1 MHYFTGID
9 IGSTAIKIAII
20 SDEGELIARKVVPT
34 GSKFNENAMSAYHEL
49 VRDSHIDL
57 SRVRYVVS
65 TGYGRMLYK
74 SADETVSE
82 ITANAVGAAAISKE
96 HSIRTIINIGGQDS
110 KIIQVNMLGMV
121 QNFIMNDKCAAG
133 TGRFL
138 EMASRNLE
146 IDIDQLGAL
155 HELSQDRA
163 LTVNSTCAVFAE
175 SEIISLLAEGH
186 KKEEIVY
193 GIHVSIA
200 KRIARLAGRTTVQD
214 DVLFDGGT
222 AYNSGLV
229 DALEEEFMRDFIVP
243 EEPQITT
250 AIGAAHMAM
259 DICLKAK
266 RIISTSPITPLTS
279 MNHEKDGVF
288 QDPGIVK

>member
-1 MHYFTGID
+1 MKYYTGID

-20 SDEGELIARKVVPT
+20 NEEGEMIAQRVAPT
-34 GSKFNENAMSAYHEL
+34 GSKFNENALNAYHALMRE
-49 VRDSHIDL
+49 SHIDL
-57 SRVRYVVS
+57 SEIKFVVS
-65 TGYGRMLYK
+65 TGYGRRLYK

-82 ITANAVGAAAISKE
+82 ITANAVGAAAVSKE

-110 KIIQVNMLGMV
+110 KIIQVNQQGLV

-146 IDIDQLGAL
+146 IDIDQMGGL
-155 HELSQDRA
+155 HMLSQERS

-175 SEIISLLAEGH
+175 SEIISLLAEGY

-200 KRIARLAGRTTVQD
+200 KRIARLAGRTKVQD

-222 AYNSGLV
+222 AYNAGLV

-243 EEPQITT
+243 EAPQITT
-250 AIGAAHMAM
+250 AIGAAHMARNM
-259 DICLKAK
+259 CHKSK
-266 RIISTSPITPLTS
+266 GTYSGTTHEQLT
-279 MNHEKDGVF
+279 
-288 QDPGIVK
+288 

>member
-1 MHYFTGID
+1 MEYYTGID

-20 SDEGELIARKVVPT
+20 NENTELLAQTVVPT
-34 GSKFNENAMSAYHEL
+34 GSKFNENALNAYHALIQEN
-49 VRDSHIDL
+49 HIDL
-57 SRVRYVVS
+57 SRIRYVVS
-65 TGYGRMLYK
+65 TGYGRRLYK

-82 ITANAVGAAAISKE
+82 ITANAVGAAAVSKE

-110 KIIQVNMLGMV
+110 KIIQVNQQGLV

-146 IDIDQLGAL
+146 IDIDKMGVL
-155 HELSQDRA
+155 HNLSQDRTLA
-163 LTVNSTCAVFAE
+163 VNSTCAVFAE

-186 KKEEIVY
+186 NKEEIVY

-200 KRIARLAGRTTVQD
+200 KRIARLAGRIMVQD

-222 AYNSGLV
+222 AYNTGLI
-229 DALEEEFMRDFIVP
+229 DALEEEFMRDFVVP
-243 EEPQITT
+243 EAPQITT
-250 AIGAAHMAM
+250 AIGAAHMALNM
-259 DICLKAK
+259 CHKPRKDY
-266 RIISTSPITPLTS
+266 STSSHGQSI
-279 MNHEKDGVF
+279 
-288 QDPGIVK
+288 

>member
-1 MHYFTGID
+1 MQYFTGID

-20 SDEGELIARKVVPT
+20 NEETELLAQTVVPT
-34 GSKFNENAMSAYHEL
+34 GSKFNENALNAYHTLIREN
-49 VRDSHIDL
+49 HIDL
-57 SRVRYVVS
+57 SRIKYVVS
-65 TGYGRMLYK
+65 TGYGRRLYK

-82 ITANAVGAAAISKE
+82 ITANAVGAVAVSKE
-96 HSIRTIINIGGQDS
+96 LSIRTIINIGGQDS
-110 KIIQVNMLGMV
+110 KIIQINQQGLV

-146 IDIDQLGAL
+146 IDIDQMSRL
-155 HELSQDRA
+155 HMLAQDRT
-163 LTVNSTCAVFAE
+163 LSVNSTCAVFAE

-200 KRIARLAGRTTVQD
+200 KRIARLAGRAQVQD

-222 AYNSGLV
+222 AYNNGLV
-229 DALEEEFMRDFIVP
+229 DALEEEFMRDFVVP
-243 EEPQITT
+243 VAPQITT
-250 AIGAAHMAM
+250 AIGAAHMALDM
-259 DICLKAK
+259 CHKS
-266 RIISTSPITPLTS
+266 RRNYSTSPRGQVI
-279 MNHEKDGVF
+279 
-288 QDPGIVK
+288 

>member
-1 MHYFTGID
+1 MHLFTGID

-20 SDEGELIARKVVPT
+20 SEETELIAQKVVPT
-34 GSKFNENAMSAYHEL
+34 GSKFNENAMNAYTAL
-49 VRDSHIDL
+49 VEESNIDL
-57 SRVRYVVS
+57 SKIRQVVS
-65 TGYGRMLYK
+65 TGYGRRLYK
-74 SADETVSE
+74 SADQSVSE
-82 ITANAVGAAAISKE
+82 ITANAIGAAAVSKA

-110 KIIQVNMLGMV
+110 KIIQINQQGFV

-146 IDIDQLGAL
+146 VDIDQMGEL
-155 HELSQDRA
+155 HRLSPDQA

-186 KKEEIVY
+186 KKEDIIA
-193 GIHVSIA
+193 GIHISIA

-222 AYNSGLV
+222 AYNCGLV
-229 DALEEEFMRDFIVP
+229 DALEEEFMRDFIIP
-243 EEPQITT
+243 ESPQITT
-250 AIGAAHMAM
+250 AIGAAHMAR
-259 DICLKAK
+259 DIYFKSK
-266 RIISTSPITPLTS
+266 NYYPTSAQMHPETHSALT
-279 MNHEKDGVF
+279 G
-288 QDPGIVK
+288 

>member
-1 MHYFTGID
+1 MQYFTGID

-20 SDEGELIARKVVPT
+20 NEETELCAQTVVPT
-34 GSKFNENAMSAYHEL
+34 GSKFNENALNAYHALIRE
-49 VRDSHIDL
+49 SHIDL
-57 SRVRYVVS
+57 SRIKYVVS
-65 TGYGRMLYK
+65 TGYGRRLYK

-82 ITANAVGAAAISKE
+82 ITANAVGATAVGKE

-110 KIIQVNMLGMV
+110 KIIQINQQGLV

-146 IDIDQLGAL
+146 VDIDQMSGL
-155 HELSQDRA
+155 HKLSQDRT

-200 KRIARLAGRTTVQD
+200 KRIARLAGRVKVQD

-222 AYNSGLV
+222 AYNNGLV
-229 DALEEEFMRDFIVP
+229 DALEEEFMRDFVVP
-243 EEPQITT
+243 GAPQITT
-250 AIGAAHMAM
+250 AIGAAHMALDM
-259 DICLKAK
+259 CHKP
-266 RIISTSPITPLTS
+266 RRNYSTSPRGQFI
-279 MNHEKDGVF
+279 
-288 QDPGIVK
+288 

>member
-1 MHYFTGID
+1 MHFFTGID
-9 IGSTAIKIAII
+9 IGSTAIKIVII
-20 SDEGELIARKVVPT
+20 SEESELIAQKVVPT
-34 GSKFNENAMSAYHEL
+34 GSKFNENAMNAYIGLTGE
-49 VRDSHIDL
+49 SNIDV
-57 SRVRYVVS
+57 SDVRYVVS
-65 TGYGRMLYK
+65 TGYGRRLYK

-82 ITANAVGAAAISKE
+82 ITANAVGAAAVSGE
-96 HSIRTIINIGGQDS
+96 NSIRTIINIGGQDS
-110 KIIQVNMLGMV
+110 KIIQINQQGFV

-146 IDIDQLGAL
+146 VDIDQMGEL
-155 HELSQDRA
+155 HRLSLDQP

-186 KKEEIVY
+186 KKEDIVS

-222 AYNSGLV
+222 AYNCGLI
-229 DALEEEFMRDFIVP
+229 DALEDEFMRDFIIP
-243 EEPQITT
+243 ESPQITT
-250 AIGAAHMAM
+250 AIGAAHMAL
-259 DICLKAK
+259 DIFSK
-266 RIISTSPITPLTS
+266 RESQSLIA
-279 MNHEKDGVF
+279 
-288 QDPGIVK
+288 

>member
-1 MHYFTGID
+1 MNYFTGID

-20 SDEGELIARKVVPT
+20 SEEAELIAHKVVPT
-34 GSKFNENAMSAYHEL
+34 GSKFKENAMNAYTTLIEENNL
-49 VRDSHIDL
+49 AL
-57 SRVRYVVS
+57 SKIRYVVS
-65 TGYGRMLYK
+65 TGYGRRLYK
-74 SADETVSE
+74 SADQTVSE
-82 ITANAVGAAAISKE
+82 ITANAIGAAVVSKA

-110 KIIQVNMLGMV
+110 KIILINQQGFV

-146 IDIDQLGAL
+146 VDIDQMGEL
-155 HELSQDRA
+155 HRLSRDQA

-186 KKEEIVY
+186 KKEDIIA

-200 KRIARLAGRTTVQD
+200 KRIVRLAGRTTVQD

-222 AYNSGLV
+222 AYNCGLT
-229 DALEEEFMRDFIVP
+229 DALEEEFMRDFIIP
-243 EEPQITT
+243 ESPQITT
-250 AIGAAHMAM
+250 AIGAAHMALDM
-259 DICLKAK
+259 YFKSESNY
-266 RIISTSPITPLTS
+266 STSPHMHTEKHHPITS
-279 MNHEKDGVF
+279 
-288 QDPGIVK
+288 

>member
-1 MHYFTGID
+1 MKYYTGID

-20 SDEGELIARKVVPT
+20 NEETELIAQSVVPT
-34 GSKFNENAMSAYHEL
+34 GSKFNENAMNAYHALIREN
-49 VRDSHIDL
+49 HIDL
-57 SRVRYVVS
+57 SKVKFVVS
-65 TGYGRMLYK
+65 TGYGRRLYK

-82 ITANAVGAAAISKE
+82 ITANAVGATAVSKE

-110 KIIQVNMLGMV
+110 KIIQVNQHGLV

-146 IDIDQLGAL
+146 IDIDQMGGL
-155 HELSQDRA
+155 HNLSQDRA

-200 KRIARLAGRTTVQD
+200 KRIARLAGRINVQD

-222 AYNSGLV
+222 AYNRGLV
-229 DALEEEFMRDFIVP
+229 DALEEEFMRDFVVP
-243 EEPQITT
+243 LVPQITT

-259 DICLKAK
+259 DMCHKSKGSYSGTTHDQL
-266 RIISTSPITPLTS
+266 
-279 MNHEKDGVF
+279 N
-288 QDPGIVK
+288 

>member
-1 MHYFTGID
+1 MQYFTGID

-20 SDEGELIARKVVPT
+20 SEEAELLAHKVVPT
-34 GSKFNENAMSAYHEL
+34 GSKFNENAMNAYHDLIGE
-49 VRDSHIDL
+49 SGIDL
-57 SRVRYVVS
+57 TRISFVVS
-65 TGYGRMLYK
+65 TGYGRRLYK

-82 ITANAVGAAAISKE
+82 ITANAVGASAVSKDYT
-96 HSIRTIINIGGQDS
+96 IRTIINIGGQDS
-110 KIIQVNMLGMV
+110 KIIQINQQGLV

-146 IDIDQLGAL
+146 IDIDRMGEL
-155 HELSQDRA
+155 HELSQERD

-175 SEIISLLAEGH
+175 SEIISLLAEGY

-214 DVLFDGGT
+214 DVIFDGGT
-222 AYNSGLV
+222 AYNQGLV
-229 DALEEEFMRDFIVP
+229 DALQEEFMRDFVVP
-243 EEPQITT
+243 ENPQITT
-250 AIGAAHMAM
+250 AIGAAHMALEM
-259 DICLKAK
+259 HMKPKA
-266 RIISTSPITPLTS
+266 RISAPSITP
-279 MNHEKDGVF
+279 
-288 QDPGIVK
+288 

>member
-1 MHYFTGID
+1 MQYYTGID

-20 SDEGELIARKVVPT
+20 SEEKELIAQKVVPT
-34 GSKFNENAMSAYHEL
+34 GSKFNENAMNAYHTLIRE
-49 VRDSHIDL
+49 SHLDL
-57 SRVRYVVS
+57 ARISFVVS
-65 TGYGRMLYK
+65 TGYGRRLYK

-82 ITANAVGAAAISKE
+82 ITANAVGAAAVSKE

-110 KIIQVNMLGMV
+110 KIIQINQQGLV

-146 IDIDQLGAL
+146 IDIDQMGEL
-155 HELSQDRA
+155 HNNSQGRD

-175 SEIISLLAEGH
+175 SEIISLLAEGY

-222 AYNSGLV
+222 AYNHGLV
-229 DALEEEFMRDFIVP
+229 DALEEEFMREFIVP
-243 EEPQITT
+243 ESPQITT
-250 AIGAAHMAM
+250 AIGAAHMALDM
-259 DICLKAK
+259 CLKTK
-266 RIISTSPITPLTS
+266 MRISAPSTT
-279 MNHEKDGVF
+279 
-288 QDPGIVK
+288 Q

>member
-1 MHYFTGID
+1 MEYFTGID
-9 IGSTAIKIAII
+9 IGSTAIKIAIL
-20 SDEGELIARKVVPT
+20 SEEAELVAQKVVPT
-34 GSKFNENAMSAYHEL
+34 GSKFNENAMNAYHALMQE
-49 VRDSHIDL
+49 SHINL
-57 SRVRYVVS
+57 SRIRYVVS
-65 TGYGRMLYK
+65 TGYGRRLYK
-74 SADETVSE
+74 SAHETVSE
-82 ITANAVGAAAISKE
+82 ITANAVGALAVGKE

-110 KIIQVNMLGMV
+110 KIIQVNPQGLV

-146 IDIDQLGAL
+146 IDIDQMGAL
-155 HELSQDRA
+155 HELSRDRT

-175 SEIISLLAEGH
+175 SEIISLLAGGH

-200 KRIARLAGRTTVQD
+200 KRIARLAGRATVQD

-229 DALEEEFMRDFIVP
+229 HALEEEFMRDLIVP
-243 EEPQITT
+243 EHPQITT

-259 DICLKAK
+259 EMCYASGRKN
-266 RIISTSPITPLTS
+266 P
-279 MNHEKDGVF
+279 
-288 QDPGIVK
+288 

>member
-1 MHYFTGID
+1 MECYTGID

-20 SDEGELIARKVVPT
+20 KENTELLAHTVVPT
-34 GSKFNENAMSAYHEL
+34 GSKFNENALNAYHALIRENQ
-49 VRDSHIDL
+49 IDL
-57 SRVRYVVS
+57 SEVKFVVS
-65 TGYGRMLYK
+65 TGYGRRLYK
-74 SADETVSE
+74 AADETVSE

-96 HSIRTIINIGGQDS
+96 HAIRTIINIGGQDS
-110 KIIQVNMLGMV
+110 KIIQVNQQGLV

-146 IDIDQLGAL
+146 IDIDQMGGL
-155 HELSQDRA
+155 HMLSQDRV

-200 KRIARLAGRTTVQD
+200 KRIARLAGRIMVQD

-222 AYNSGLV
+222 AYNTGLV
-229 DALEEEFMRDFIVP
+229 DALEEEFMRDFVVP
-243 EEPQITT
+243 ESPQITT
-250 AIGAAHMAM
+250 AIGAAHMALDM
-259 DICLKAK
+259 CHKSK
-266 RIISTSPITPLTS
+266 RPYSASPQGQFI
-279 MNHEKDGVF
+279 
-288 QDPGIVK
+288 

>member
-20 SDEGELIARKVVPT
+20 SEETELIAQKVVPT
-34 GSKFNENAMSAYHEL
+34 GAKFNENAMNAYTTLVEESNLEL
-49 VRDSHIDL
+49 SK
-57 SRVRYVVS
+57 SRYVIS
-65 TGYGRMLYK
+65 TGYGRRLYK
-74 SADETVSE
+74 SADQTVSE
-82 ITANAVGAAAISKE
+82 ITANAIGAAVVSKG

-110 KIIQVNMLGMV
+110 KIIQINQQGFV

-146 IDIDQLGAL
+146 VDIDQMGEW
-155 HELSQDRA
+155 HRLSRDKD

-175 SEIISLLAEGH
+175 SEIISLLAEGK
-186 KKEEIVY
+186 KKEDIIA
-193 GIHVSIA
+193 GIHISIA

-222 AYNSGLV
+222 AYNCGLI
-229 DALEEEFMRDFIVP
+229 DALEEEFMRDFIIP
-243 EEPQITT
+243 ESPQITT
-250 AIGAAHMAM
+250 AIGAAHMALE
-259 DICLKAK
+259 IFLK
-266 RIISTSPITPLTS
+266 SESYPSDSLQMHP
-279 MNHEKDGVF
+279 EKHHHLKD
-288 QDPGIVK
+288 

>member
-1 MHYFTGID
+1 MNYYTGID

-20 SDEGELIARKVVPT
+20 SEETELIAQKVVPT
-34 GSKFNENAMSAYHEL
+34 GSKFNENAMNAYTTLIEE
-49 VRDSHIDL
+49 RNIDSSKI
-57 SRVRYVVS
+57 RYVVS
-65 TGYGRMLYK
+65 TGYGRRLYK
-74 SADETVSE
+74 SADKSVSE
-82 ITANAVGAAAISKE
+82 ITANAIGAAAVSKA

-110 KIIQVNMLGMV
+110 KIILINQQGFV

-146 IDIDQLGAL
+146 VDIDQMGEL
-155 HELSQDRA
+155 HKLSGDQA

-186 KKEEIVY
+186 QKKEIIA
-193 GIHVSIA
+193 GIHISIA

-222 AYNSGLV
+222 AYNCGLAE
-229 DALEEEFMRDFIVP
+229 ALEEEFMRGFIIP
-243 EEPQITT
+243 ESPQITT
-250 AIGAAHMAM
+250 AIGAAHMALEM
-259 DICLKAK
+259 YLKSKSNYAA
-266 RIISTSPITPLTS
+266 SPPL
-279 MNHEKDGVF
+279 HLEKSGF
-288 QDPGIVK
+288 

>member
-1 MHYFTGID
+1 MHFYTGID

-20 SDEGELIARKVVPT
+20 SEEAELVAQKVVPT
-34 GSKFNENAMSAYHEL
+34 GAKFNENAMKAFSSL
-49 VRDSHIDL
+49 VEESNIDL
-57 SRVRYVVS
+57 SKIRRVVS
-65 TGYGRMLYK
+65 TGYGRRLYK
-74 SADETVSE
+74 SADQTVSE
-82 ITANAVGAAAISKE
+82 ITANAIGAAVVSKA

-110 KIIQVNMLGMV
+110 KIIQINQQGFV

-146 IDIDQLGAL
+146 IDIDQMGEL
-155 HELSQDRA
+155 HKLSGSKA

-186 KKEEIVY
+186 KKEDIIA

-200 KRIARLAGRTTVQD
+200 KRIARLAGRATIQD

-222 AYNSGLV
+222 AYNSGLI

-243 EEPQITT
+243 ESPQITT
-250 AIGAAHMAM
+250 AVGAAHMALSNC
-259 DICLKAK
+259 IKVEAGYSL
-266 RIISTSPITPLTS
+266 
-279 MNHEKDGVF
+279 
-288 QDPGIVK
+288 

>member
-1 MHYFTGID
+1 MQYFTGID

-20 SDEGELIARKVVPT
+20 NEETELLAQTVVPT
-34 GSKFNENAMSAYHEL
+34 GSKFNENALNAYNTLIQE
-49 VRDSHIDL
+49 SHIDL
-57 SRVRYVVS
+57 SRIKYVVS
-65 TGYGRMLYK
+65 TGYGRRLYK

-82 ITANAVGAAAISKE
+82 ITANAIGAAAVSKE
-96 HSIRTIINIGGQDS
+96 LSIRTIINIGGQDS
-110 KIIQVNMLGMV
+110 KIIQINQQGLV

-146 IDIDQLGAL
+146 IDIDQMSRL
-155 HELSQDRA
+155 HMLAQDRT
-163 LTVNSTCAVFAE
+163 LSVNSTCAVFAE

-200 KRIARLAGRTTVQD
+200 KRIARLAGRAKVQD

-222 AYNSGLV
+222 AYNNGLV
-229 DALEEEFMRDFIVP
+229 DALEEEFMRDFVVP
-243 EEPQITT
+243 VAPQITT
-250 AIGAAHMAM
+250 AIGAAHMALDM
-259 DICLKAK
+259 CHKS
-266 RIISTSPITPLTS
+266 RRNYSTSPRGQVI
-279 MNHEKDGVF
+279 
-288 QDPGIVK
+288 